1 MLRPYRMGSCNI
13 ALDWKWSSVRQFLPL
28 DLDGLAVEYGALTR
42 RRGVAGGEA
51 LVRTLLLVGM
61 PKSSLARASLMAG
74 EAGLAKMNSTALFNR
89 LCRSEKLLELLF
101 RSSLS
106 HVADDG
112 EHFGGLRLLAVDST
126 VLCGP
131 GSKGVDQRLHTV
143 YDLGKGV
150 PLSVELT
157 GPKGGEHLKRHQCF
171 GSGDLILGD
180 RGYGYN
186 TNFHYALS
194 SGARILIRF
203 NFQTVTL
210 FDESGQRIWSEVA
223 NGKVPQTGTV
233 ELSVSMDNWPS
244 KLRAVGS
251 RNPEGEAVW
260 LLTDLSQEEL
270 PSFKVR
276 DLYRKRWQV
285 ELYFKRLKSLLDI
298 DELPT
303 RDGPSA
309 RAWIWAKLVL
319 SSLAVL
325 MSHER
330 FSPCG
335 AQESIQPMESIRL
348 RHVGNI
354 PNSTRASTKAKKRQ
368 TQRPKKKTSTKLK
381 TIYTMEA

>member
-1 MLRPYRMGSCNI
+1 MS
-13 ALDWKWSSVRQFLPL
+13 
-28 DLDGLAVEYGALTR
+28 
-42 RRGVAGGEA
+42 
-51 LVRTLLLVGM
+51 
-61 PKSSLARASLMAG
+61 
-74 EAGLAKMNSTALFNR
+74 
-89 LCRSEKLLELLF
+89 
-101 RSSLS
+101 
-106 HVADDG
+106 
-112 EHFGGLRLLAVDST
+112 
-126 VLCGP
+126 
-131 GSKGVDQRLHTV
+131 
-143 YDLGKGV
+143 KGV

-157 GPKGGEHLKRHQCF
+157 GPRGGEHLRLHQSF
-171 GSGDLILGD
+171 GVGDLVLGD

-210 FDESGQRIWSEVA
+210 FDEAGQRIWSDEA
-223 NGKVPQTGTV
+223 NSMVPETGTV

-244 KLRAVGS
+244 RLRAVGS
-251 RNPEGEAVW
+251 RNPEGDAIW
-260 LLTDLSQEEL
+260 LLTDLTADEL
-270 PSFKVR
+270 PTSNVR

-325 MSHER
+325 MAHER

-335 AQESIQPMESIRL
+335 TSCRKDETRPLEDVRL
-348 RHVGNI
+348 RSLGNFQN
-354 PNSTRASTKAKKRQ
+354 PPRTSPKAEKRQ
-368 TQRPKKKTSTKLK
+368 TERNAKMAPAKTK
-381 TIYTMEA
+381 TIYTLEA